1 MIHSIC
7 LATKGLASHD
17 VIYSPS
23 GIPPSQFFMVKHL
36 SKPKLALLG
45 TLLAGSFLAVGAA
58 FTNTT
63 SSCAGGR
70 FKCCNNLPRCGPN
83 QEREKRNTQ
92 IGDGFWTRCKTKCA
106 CNKVERKQEKQLTP
120 EERKRRKKKLDK
132 INKQMKKP
140 FKK

>member
-1 MIHSIC
+1 MTLS
-7 LATKGLASHD
+7 T
-17 VIYSPS
+17 
-23 GIPPSQFFMVKHL
+23 IPLGFYLRNFSMAKRL

-63 SSCAGGR
+63 SSCAGPR
-70 FKCCNNLPRCGPN
+70 FRCCNNTPRCAPGF
-83 QEREKRNTQ
+83 ERETRKTQ

>member
-1 MIHSIC
+1 MTLS
-7 LATKGLASHD
+7 T
-17 VIYSPS
+17 
-23 GIPPSQFFMVKHL
+23 IPLGFYLRNFSMAKRL

-106 CNKVERKQEKQLTP
+106 CNRVERKQEKQLTP

>member
-1 MIHSIC
+1 MTLS
-7 LATKGLASHD
+7 T
-17 VIYSPS
+17 
-23 GIPPSQFFMVKHL
+23 IPLGFYLRNFSMAKRL

-63 SSCAGGR
+63 SSCAGPR
-70 FKCCNNLPRCGPN
+70 FKCCNNTPRCAPGF
-83 QEREKRNTQ
+83 ERETRKTQ

-106 CNKVERKQEKQLTP
+106 CNRVERKP
-120 EERKRRKKKLDK
+120 EERKKKSEARKKQEEK